1 MTLSVTAPSH
11 VPATPRHPA
20 LGDREWL
27 LDCHCAGPAID
38 LLKGQGWDVIPDL
51 SANVHCSSPDQR
63 VYVGFLPET
72 EEAARGELWHIQVKG
87 TDGRVA
93 WSQTF
98 GSSVP
103 AQAVAGFLAALIAF
117 PSRCCACV

>member
-11 VPATPRHPA
+11 VPAAPRHSA

-27 LDCHCAGPAID
+27 LDCHCAGPVID

-87 TDGRVA
+87 ADGRVA